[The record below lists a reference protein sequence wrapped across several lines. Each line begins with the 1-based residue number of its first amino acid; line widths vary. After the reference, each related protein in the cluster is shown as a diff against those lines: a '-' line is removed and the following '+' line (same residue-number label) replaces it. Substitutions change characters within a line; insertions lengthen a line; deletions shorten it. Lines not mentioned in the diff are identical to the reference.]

1 MGDPTPAVDHKLV
14 DDSDIEKL
22 KKDILATNV
31 DISSLVF
38 VAWASAST
46 FRGTDKRGG
55 ANGARIRLAPQN
67 RWKVNSPDQLHQVLS
82 ALEGVQKKFNS
93 SASDG
98 KKVSLA
104 DLIVLAGCAA
114 IEKASGQK
122 VPFKPGRTDATQE
135 QTDAATFEH
144 LEPFADGFRNYGSST
159 SRVRAEQMLVDK
171 AHLLNPNYDG
181 SDRGILTKRPGQL
194 TNDFFLNLLDN
205 NTTWTPTGSD
215 KETFT
220 GVNDK
225 TGQKWNASR

>member
-1 MGDPTPAVDHKLV
+1 MAIIPDPYDPNKKHRPTMLTTDIALRYDPAYDKVSRHFLEHPDELHDAFARAWFKLLHRDMGPRTRWLGPEIPTEVSIWEDPTPAVDHKLV
-14 DDSDIEKL
+14 DDSDVEKL

-31 DISSLVF
+31 DVSSLVF

-46 FRGTDKRGG
+46 FRHTDKRGG

-67 RWKVNSPDQLHQVLS
+67 RWKVNSP
-82 ALEGVQKKFNS
+82 
-93 SASDG
+93 ASDG

-144 LEPFADGFRNYGSST
+144 LEPFADGFRNY
-159 SRVRAEQMLVDK
+159 
-171 AHLLNPNYDG
+171 
-181 SDRGILTKRPGQL
+181 
-194 TNDFFLNLLDN
+194 
-205 NTTWTPTGSD
+205 
-215 KETFT
+215 
-220 GVNDK
+220 
-225 TGQKWNASR
+225 